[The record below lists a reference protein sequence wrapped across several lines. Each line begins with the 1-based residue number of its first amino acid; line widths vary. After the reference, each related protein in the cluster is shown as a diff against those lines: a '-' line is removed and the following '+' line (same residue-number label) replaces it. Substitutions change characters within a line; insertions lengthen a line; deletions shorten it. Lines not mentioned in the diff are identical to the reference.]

1 LQSILVF
8 RTYSSLTA
16 LEMLEQSMASQLPLI
31 EAKSYDF
38 VNVADIKKGE
48 TVCNLDKKSIGK

>member
-1 LQSILVF
+1 
-8 RTYSSLTA
+8 
-16 LEMLEQSMASQLPLI
+16 MASQLPLI